1 MTAMQEVPIRDD
13 MVRLGQLL
21 QLVGLAESGSH
32 ARVLLAVEDIRVN
45 GAPETRR
52 GAQLHRGD
60 VVEAMGETFTVR

>member
-1 MTAMQEVPIRDD
+1 MQEVPIRDD

-32 ARVLLAVEDIRVN
+32 ARVLLAEEDIRVN

-60 VVEAMGETFTVR
+60 VVEAMGEAFTVR